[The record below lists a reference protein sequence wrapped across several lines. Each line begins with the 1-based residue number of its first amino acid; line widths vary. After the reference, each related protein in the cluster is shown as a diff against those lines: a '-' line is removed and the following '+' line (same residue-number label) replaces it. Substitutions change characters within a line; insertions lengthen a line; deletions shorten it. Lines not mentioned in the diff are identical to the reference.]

1 MSIAFLTSLTLQRS
15 VYNIFLISSCLKLIF
30 RDIIDKIKRKKSIYM
45 ESKKSKGDWDERIF
59 IEFKHTNKS

>member
-15 VYNIFLISSCLKLIF
+15 VYNVFLISSCLKLIF

-45 ESKKSKGDWDERIF
+45 ESKMSKGDWDERIF
-59 IEFKHTNKS
+59 IKFKHTNKS